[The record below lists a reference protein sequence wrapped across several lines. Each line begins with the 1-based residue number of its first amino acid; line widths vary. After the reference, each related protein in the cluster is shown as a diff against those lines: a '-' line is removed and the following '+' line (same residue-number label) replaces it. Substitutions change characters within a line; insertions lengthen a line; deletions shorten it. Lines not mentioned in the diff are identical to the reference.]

1 MTCKLQNW
9 LGKNDSGADLCIF
22 YPFYWSLLMYIDHFP
37 AEPLHHRVTSQLEAE
52 GRRHQFSNCS
62 SESVLSL
69 GCSESHCVVSLV
81 CFITSSL
88 QQKHPKSLS
97 HRESERM
104 SPVSFFPNFLI
115 VHSCISL
122 CVFTESV
129 TRPWAPIIQKQ
140 SPKPS
145 SRRRNHRNIYPV

>member
-1 MTCKLQNW
+1 MTLELICVYFTHFIDHYW
-9 LGKNDSGADLCIF
+9 CI
-22 YPFYWSLLMYIDHFP
+22 LMYDHFP

-69 GCSESHCVVSLV
+69 GCSESHYVVSLV
-81 CFITSSL
+81 CFIASSL

-104 SPVSFFPNFLI
+104 SPVSFFSQLFNCAFLHLPVCIYRKRNKAMSTNYTKTVSKAI
-115 VHSCISL
+115 VQAEESQKYLSCL
-122 CVFTESV
+122 KV
-129 TRPWAPIIQKQ
+129 
-140 SPKPS
+140 
-145 SRRRNHRNIYPV
+145 